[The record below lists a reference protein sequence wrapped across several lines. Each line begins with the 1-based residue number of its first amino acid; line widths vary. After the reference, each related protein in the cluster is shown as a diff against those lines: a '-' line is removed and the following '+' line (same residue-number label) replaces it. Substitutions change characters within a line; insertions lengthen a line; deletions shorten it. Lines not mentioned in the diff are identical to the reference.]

1 MGRKIAK
8 EIEEKVVIGY
18 QEGKGTMELSK
29 EFNIHRATVQ
39 KILQRNNIKLRKR
52 TPENK
57 YNIHFLIIFLKKVAI
72 GQVLLLRMVIFVQTG
87 IL

>member
-29 EFNIHRATVQ
+29 EFNIHRTTVQ

-72 GQVLLLRMVIFVQTG
+72 GQALLRQTEMSVQIE